1 MNRTVRILLLEKQE
15 LIRNGVRAFLQ
26 QDPDL
31 LLVGQAETLAD
42 ALSLVKRLR
51 PHLVLLDMEL
61 PDASGVEAPRKILE
75 AIPHVRI
82 LALTSH
88 AKDTT
93 VAAAIESGI
102 HGYVLKDVPAD
113 ELAHAIRAVMNSRSH
128 LDPRTTQPAFR
139 LIRSTAQRD
148 GHSLSLDRLT
158 PQQRFIMPLLA
169 EGMTNK
175 EIAGRLGLSDKTVR
189 NYLTNIFERLG
200 MHRRTEAA
208 AWFIRESYCPDSSSS
223 DKVTAV
229 QSVLLRK

>member
-1 MNRTVRILLLEKQE
+1 MNRIVRILLLEKQE
-15 LIRNGVRAFLQ
+15 IIRKGVRACIQ

-31 LLVGQAETLAD
+31 LLVGEAETLAG

-51 PHLVLLDMEL
+51 PHLVLLDMQL
-61 PDASGVEAPRKILE
+61 ADASGVEAPRQLLE

-93 VAAAIESGI
+93 IAAAIESGI
-102 HGYVLKDVPAD
+102 HGYVLKDVTAE
-113 ELAHAIRAVMNSRSH
+113 ELARAIRGVMNGRCH
-128 LDPRTTQPAFR
+128 LDPCITQQAVR
-139 LIRSTAQRD
+139 LMESTVQRD
-148 GHSLSLDRLT
+148 GHSLSLNRLT

-169 EGMTNK
+169 QGMTNK
-175 EIAGRLGLSDKTVR
+175 EIAGQLGLSDKTVR

-208 AWFIRESYCPDSSSS
+208 VWFIRESYCADSASS
-223 DKVTAV
+223 D
-229 QSVLLRK
+229 